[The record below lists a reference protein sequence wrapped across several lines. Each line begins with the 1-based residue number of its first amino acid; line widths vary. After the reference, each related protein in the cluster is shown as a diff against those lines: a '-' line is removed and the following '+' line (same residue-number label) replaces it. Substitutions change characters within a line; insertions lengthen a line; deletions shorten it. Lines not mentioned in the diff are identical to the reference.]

1 MLALKRLAIHCNY
14 GEFLDRGLGDRF
26 VCGLRNPKIQNKL
39 LNTKD
44 LTFEKACRIA
54 NAMDMAEKNIQEFRI
69 HPTTNEG
76 SEVNQ
81 LRH

>member
-1 MLALKRLAIHCNY
+1 MLALKKLGIHCNY

-26 VCGLRNPKIQNKL
+26 FCGLRNPKIQSKL

-54 NAMDMAEKNIQEFRI
+54 NAMEMAEKNIQEFRI

-76 SEVNQ
+76 SEVRQ

>member
-1 MLALKRLAIHCNY
+1 MLALKKLAIHCNY

-26 VCGLRNPKIQNKL
+26 VCGLRNPKIQNNL

-54 NAMDMAEKNIQEFRI
+54 NAMDISEKNIQEFRI

-76 SEVNQ
+76 SEVRQ

>member
-1 MLALKRLAIHCNY
+1 MLAIHCNY

-26 VCGLRNPKIQNKL
+26 VCGLRNPKIQNNL

-54 NAMDMAEKNIQEFRI
+54 NATEMAEKNIQEFRI
-69 HPTTNEG
+69 RPTTSEG
-76 SEVNQ
+76 SEVNH